1 MSIVNPVYN
10 FWSADNL
17 SDLADR
23 RAQVDYTTAAIQQG
37 EIDSAS
43 WTTSTFPLGT
53 NGQLPSAHR
62 VTSAVANN
70 RGTTSGDS
78 LGPIGTKRECC
89 WQVKLAQTTACR
101 LFVVVSNSQ
110 FTDGDAPTGDFMGF
124 RYSTNVPDTNW
135 QCVSNNNGTMG
146 ATDSGVAASTNE
158 ILFGIS
164 YSSSA
169 IQYFINRNLVATRTT
184 ALPRITQTA
193 YCWRVFLTTLAA
205 ATKEVDV
212 SFYNERYY
220 TA

>member
-1 MSIVNPVYN
+1 MIVNPVYN
-10 FWSADNL
+10 FWSSDSL
-17 SDLADR
+17 TDLADR
-23 RAQVDYTTAAIQQG
+23 RAQVDYTTATVGQG
-37 EIDSAS
+37 ETDAAS
-43 WTTSTFPLGT
+43 WTTSTFPLGS

-62 VTSAVANN
+62 VTSASANN

-78 LGPIGTKRECC
+78 LGPIGINRECC
-89 WQVKLAQTTACR
+89 WQIKLAQTTSCR

-110 FTDGDAPTGDFMGF
+110 FTDGDTPTGDYMGF
-124 RYSTNVPDTNW
+124 RYSTNASDTTW
-135 QCVSNNNGTMG
+135 RCVSNNNSTMG
-146 ATDSGVAASTNE
+146 NTDSGVAISTNE
-158 ILFGIS
+158 ILLGLS
-164 YSSSA
+164 YNASA

-184 ALPRITQTA
+184 ALPRTSQTA